1 MRDLDTPYD
10 RLHALPRELWLPGLI
25 TAAGDCAQRLHDLR
39 LWLAALVEGELPA
52 PLLDF
57 ADAQAVTPLRAVV
70 GELGLPALCRGNAA
84 LALQVAR
91 TLLWHLDRIND
102 YLPRCGRDA
111 AIAIVAAEFR
121 AEWSIEK
128 TGWEELL
135 ALLQGLGDL
144 PNMRQDALR
153 GHLTSREF
161 REAQRIS
168 ALLPHLQPLADLI
181 RRLGRAEPHP
191 GALPCRQSPPLAPAT
206 QWAPMRLRETRL
218 PDAPGELKG
227 IRHSDR
233 IERMLGSEALQIRHP
248 VLHKLWRARLAESRL
263 LTYESEAV
271 LIEAVPDPS
280 ARLRQQAAPPQQ
292 QALQRGPMLVCVDTS
307 GSMRGAPENVAK
319 AVVLEVLRVAHCE
332 QRACRLI
339 AFGGPGELIERDLE
353 LSRDGLRHLLDF
365 IGQGFD
371 GGTDLQ
377 APLERVVEL
386 VRSEAWQSA
395 DLLLV
400 SDGEFGCTETTLRQ
414 LDDAKATLGLR
425 VQGVLLGDRETIGL
439 LETCDDIY
447 WLRDWRRFD
456 GATPRREGF
465 VPVHTPS
472 LTALYFPNA
481 LSDRAART
489 AARTGDSLQAMR
501 NG

>member
-1 MRDLDTPYD
+1 MRDLDAPYD
-10 RLHALPRELWLPGLI
+10 RLQALPRELWLPGLI
-25 TAAGDCAQRLHDLR
+25 TAAGDCAQRLHDLAP
-39 LWLAALVEGELPA
+39 WLAALQRGELPA
-52 PLLDF
+52 QALDF
-57 ADAQAVTPLRAVV
+57 ADPQAVAPLRGVV
-70 GELGLPALCRGNAA
+70 GELGLPALCRGSAA

-102 YLPRCGRDA
+102 HLPRLDREQ
-111 AIAIVAAEFR
+111 AIALAAAEFR
-121 AEWSIEK
+121 AEWTFEK
-128 TGWEELL
+128 AGWEEML

-144 PNMRQDALR
+144 PNMRQDELR
-153 GHLTSREF
+153 GHLNSREW

-168 ALLPHLQPLADLI
+168 ALLPHLQPLAELI
-181 RRLGRAEPHP
+181 RRLGRAQASPD
-191 GALPCRQSPPLAPAT
+191 LPPSRQAQPLARAAHVQPT
-206 QWAPMRLRETRL
+206 MLRETRL

-233 IERMLGSEALQIRHP
+233 IERMLGSEALLLRHP

-271 LIEAVPDPS
+271 LTETVPDPS
-280 ARLRQQAAPPQQ
+280 ARHRSPATLPARLP
-292 QALQRGPMLVCVDTS
+292 LGRGPMLVCVDTS
-307 GSMRGAPENVAK
+307 GSMRGGPENVAK
-319 AVVLEVLRVAHCE
+319 AVVLEVLRVAHRE

-339 AFGGPGELIERDLE
+339 AFGGPGELLERDLE
-353 LSRDGLRHLLDF
+353 LGRDGLRHLLDF
-365 IGQGFD
+365 IGQSFD

-386 VRSEAWQSA
+386 VHGERWHCA

-400 SDGEFGCTETTLRQ
+400 SDGEFGCTQAMLRQ

-447 WLRDWRRFD
+447 WLREWRRFE
-456 GATPRREGF
+456 GATPQREGF

-472 LTALYFPNA
+472 LTALYFPGA
-481 LSDRAART
+481 LSPRAART
-489 AARTGDSLQAMR
+489 AGRTGAQ
-501 NG
+501 